1 MNHAQTT
8 GSTGRRPD
16 FAASYHA
23 KKLFDA
29 PLFAVTNKELLKAA
43 RNAVKALRLDR
54 SERQTLEQLALCF
67 GGQQLA
73 HGLLCWPSNASI
85 CDATG
90 MSDSTVRRA
99 LSKLCRRGLITP
111 RESANGKRFPIK
123 NASGEIVDAR
133 GFDLTPLFAR
143 AGEFA
148 DHVRIVEIDRR
159 LKRQLRDDLTAI
171 RNKVYDLCAD
181 DPHGLAGVA
190 KRAEEVPRPSRD
202 SSADELA
209 GIIGSFAELAEEART
224 LRYTETL
231 SENISGYAH
240 QNDGHTKQEAK
251 RSIEDCNQRSDAN
264 ASQHPHE
271 KRASGATFDA
281 SREEVSGTVRK
292 TEQHSVTFELAIP
305 KDLSLWRE
313 ACPEIESF
321 APVRSIEEASATGAT
336 LIKACG
342 LARHAYEDAIHRL
355 GALNAG
361 LLALFVYQRHADG
374 ERPGGTPV
382 RSPGGLFVTFLR
394 GIADG
399 REDLTKHLHAMQRR
413 RRAKRYH

>member
-54 SERQTLEQLALCF
+54 SERQALEQLALCF

-133 GFDLTPLFAR
+133 GFDLTPLYAR

-148 DHVRIVEIDRR
+148 DQVRIVEIDRR

-171 RNKVYDLCAD
+171 RNKVYDLCAAD
-181 DPHGLAGVA
+181 ARSLAGIA
-190 KRAEEVPRPSRD
+190 KRADSVPRPCRE
-202 SSADELA
+202 SSPDELA
-209 GIIGSFAELAEEART
+209 AIVDAFAQLAEEART
-224 LRYTETL
+224 LRYAGSL
-231 SENISGYAH
+231 SDNISGYAH
-240 QNDGHTKQEAK
+240 QNDGHTEQEANP
-251 RSIEDCNQRSDAN
+251 SIEDCNNRSDAN
-264 ASQHPHE
+264 APQHPHE

-281 SREEVSGTVRK
+281 IREEEVEPVRQ
-292 TEQHSVTFELAIP
+292 TEQRSASFEFVIP

-313 ACPEIESF
+313 ACPEIEAF

-342 LARHAYEDAIHRL
+342 LARHAYEDAVRRL
-355 GALNAG
+355 GAVNAG

-394 GIADG
+394 GIVDG
-399 REDLTKHLHAMQRR
+399 REELTKHLYAMQRR
-413 RRAKRYH
+413 RRAKRFH

>member
-1 MNHAQTT
+1 MEENRPRKKKSPARRPDLSKIANGGRQSLKSREYECTGHISDLPKNCKRLRVPRHRISLPVFRLNSGEQTMNHAQTT

-171 RNKVYDLCAD
+171 RNKVL
-181 DPHGLAGVA
+181 
-190 KRAEEVPRPSRD
+190 
-202 SSADELA
+202 
-209 GIIGSFAELAEEART
+209 
-224 LRYTETL
+224 
-231 SENISGYAH
+231 
-240 QNDGHTKQEAK
+240 
-251 RSIEDCNQRSDAN
+251 
-264 ASQHPHE
+264 
-271 KRASGATFDA
+271 
-281 SREEVSGTVRK
+281 
-292 TEQHSVTFELAIP
+292 
-305 KDLSLWRE
+305 
-313 ACPEIESF
+313 
-321 APVRSIEEASATGAT
+321 
-336 LIKACG
+336 
-342 LARHAYEDAIHRL
+342 
-355 GALNAG
+355 
-361 LLALFVYQRHADG
+361 
-374 ERPGGTPV
+374 
-382 RSPGGLFVTFLR
+382 
-394 GIADG
+394 
-399 REDLTKHLHAMQRR
+399 
-413 RRAKRYH
+413 

>member
-1 MNHAQTT
+1 M
-8 GSTGRRPD
+8 SRR
-16 FAASYHA
+16 S
-23 KKLFDA
+23 
-29 PLFAVTNKELLKAA
+29 
-43 RNAVKALRLDR
+43 
-54 SERQTLEQLALCF
+54 
-67 GGQQLA
+67 
-73 HGLLCWPSNASI
+73 
-85 CDATG
+85 AT
-90 MSDSTVRRA
+90 
-99 LSKLCRRGLITP
+99 KC
-111 RESANGKRFPIK
+111 
-123 NASGEIVDAR
+123 
-133 GFDLTPLFAR
+133 
-143 AGEFA
+143 
-148 DHVRIVEIDRR
+148 
-159 LKRQLRDDLTAI
+159 
-171 RNKVYDLCAD
+171 YDLCAD

-374 ERPGGTPV
+374 ERPGGTPSSIAGRPVRHLPPGSPTAARISPSICTRCSGAGERSDTTRSRAARRSWPLRFRVLSSQRFLRSFRGDVGPRIVVRAFWSRLTAAYRRERLPSPDGLLREIAVSTLARV
-382 RSPGGLFVTFLR
+382 RSSSPSPSGGAR
-394 GIADG
+394 QAAGIGAW
-399 REDLTKHLHAMQRR
+399 
-413 RRAKRYH
+413 